1 MSEDVSRAMSPDGVS
16 SSAFA
21 FFGSALANIGL
32 LGWLHMRVNAVERR
46 RIEGDEKLWTAHG
59 ATQMDLRAM
68 EREVSAKFTSL
79 IERIGSLNSNVATR
93 EDLRLLKQEIVQA
106 MQQTMGPGSANHT
119 SRR

>member
-1 MSEDVSRAMSPDGVS
+1 
-16 SSAFA
+16 
-21 FFGSALANIGL
+21 
-32 LGWLHMRVNAVERR
+32 
-46 RIEGDEKLWTAHG
+46 
-59 ATQMDLRAM
+59 M